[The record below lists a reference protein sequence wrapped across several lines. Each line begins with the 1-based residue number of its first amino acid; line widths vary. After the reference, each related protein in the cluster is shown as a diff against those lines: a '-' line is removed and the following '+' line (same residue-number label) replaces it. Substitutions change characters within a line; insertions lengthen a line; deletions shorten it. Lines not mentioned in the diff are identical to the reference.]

1 MKKFKIKKKNKFLYQ
16 GYKESKMLSEQGLSI
31 KNNEQYNTKGIPQDK
46 RVNRLKKIRRSKV
59 TQIIAVACLD
69 NECGCTYISQALANY
84 IKARVN
90 SKILMVDKAG
100 KNDIPNN
107 QGVAF
112 QVIDFINLNNNYK
125 YVVTDMGNLKKKS
138 DSEKLEYKRANIKIM
153 ISNLEDDYLRQLA
166 AYIKEDK
173 KFSMKCAY
181 IFNLVPQDKKRKVH
195 KLMEAYEHYC
205 LSIIDKDNLSY
216 DAMKVFNN
224 ILSRKRG

>member
-1 MKKFKIKKKNKFLYQ
+1 MKKFRIRKKNKFLYQ
-16 GYKESKMLSEQGLSI
+16 GYKESKILSEQGLSI
-31 KNNEQYNTKGIPQDK
+31 KNNAQYNTRGIPQDK
-46 RVNRLKKIRRSKV
+46 RAKRLKKIRRSKV

-90 SKILMVDKAG
+90 SKILIVDKAG
-100 KNDIPNN
+100 TNGIPNN
-107 QGVAF
+107 QGIAF
-112 QVIDFINLNNNYK
+112 QMADFINLNNDYK
-125 YVVTDMGNLKKKS
+125 YVIVDMGNLKNKS
-138 DSEKLEYKRANIKIM
+138 DLEKLEYKRAIIKIM
-153 ISNLEDDYLRQLA
+153 ISNLEEDYLRRLA

-173 KFSMKCAY
+173 KSSMKCTY

-205 LSIIDKDNLSY
+205 LPIIDKDNLSY